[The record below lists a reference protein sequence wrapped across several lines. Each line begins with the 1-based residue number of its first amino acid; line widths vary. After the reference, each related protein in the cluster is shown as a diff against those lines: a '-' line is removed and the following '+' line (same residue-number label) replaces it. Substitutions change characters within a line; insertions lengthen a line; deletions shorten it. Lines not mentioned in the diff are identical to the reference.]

1 VDKESSFHVPVLL
14 SETIELLRPRSG
26 GTYLDGT
33 LGGGGHAEAILDAS
47 SPDGRLIAVDRDPA
61 AVEEARHRLARFGN
75 RIEFHNVSFAEVD
88 RTPGLERGMLDG
100 ALLDLGVSSAQIDDK
115 ARGFSYRQDAPLD
128 MRMGP
133 RGEPVREWLSRAE
146 ISEIQRVLR
155 DYGEERHA
163 HRIARVIVRERE
175 RAPIDTT
182 GRLREV
188 VESAVPARG
197 HPLKSVA
204 RVFQALRIL
213 VNDELGALAR
223 GLELFVAALRPGG
236 RLVVI
241 AYHSLEDRIVKRTFR
256 ELASDC
262 VCPPDFPVCRCDKRS
277 EVDLLTRRPIVPSAR
292 EIEANPRA
300 RSARLRAAEKKQPA

>member
-1 VDKESSFHVPVLL
+1 M
-14 SETIELLRPRSG
+14 LRPRSG

-33 LGGGGHAEAILDAS
+33 LGGGGHAEAILEAS
-47 SPDGRLIAVDRDPA
+47 SPDGRLIGLDQDPA
-61 AVEEARHRLARFGN
+61 AVEEAGRRLARFGN
-75 RIEFHNVSFAEVD
+75 RVVIHNASFAEVD
-88 RTPGLERGMLDG
+88 RTPGIERGMLDG

-146 ISEIQRVLR
+146 LSEIQRVLR
-155 DYGEERHA
+155 EYGEERHA

-175 RAPIDTT
+175 RAPVLTT
-182 GRLREV
+182 GRLREIV
-188 VESAVPARG
+188 KSAVPASG

-223 GLELFVAALRPGG
+223 GLEHSVAALRPGG

-241 AYHSLEDRIVKRTFR
+241 AYHSLEDRMVKHTFR

-262 VCPPDFPVCRCDKRS
+262 VCPPDFPVCRCDKVA
-277 EVDLLTRRPIVPSAR
+277 EVVVLTKRPVVPSAR
-292 EIEANPRA
+292 EIEVNPRA
-300 RSARLRAAEKKQPA
+300 RSARLRAAEKKPAA

>member
-1 VDKESSFHVPVLL
+1 MLK
-14 SETIELLRPRSG
+14 PRSG

-33 LGGGGHAEAILDAS
+33 LGGGGHAEAILEAS
-47 SPDGRLIAVDRDPA
+47 SPAGRLIGLDRDPA
-61 AVEEARHRLARFGN
+61 AIEEARRRLARFGN
-75 RIEFHNVSFAEVD
+75 RVELHNANFAEVD

-146 ISEIQRVLR
+146 LSEIQRVLR
-155 DYGEERHA
+155 EYGEERHA

-182 GRLREV
+182 SRLRQV
-188 VESAVPARG
+188 VESAVPASG

-213 VNDELGALAR
+213 VNDELGALAS
-223 GLELFVAALRPGG
+223 GLELSVAALRPGG

-241 AYHSLEDRIVKRTFR
+241 AYHSLEDRMVKLTFR

-277 EVDLLTRRPIVPSAR
+277 EVDVVTKRPIVPSAR

-300 RSARLRAAEKKQPA
+300 RSARLRAAEKKRAA

>member
-1 VDKESSFHVPVLL
+1 
-14 SETIELLRPRSG
+14 
-26 GTYLDGT
+26 
-33 LGGGGHAEAILDAS
+33 
-47 SPDGRLIAVDRDPA
+47 
-61 AVEEARHRLARFGN
+61 
-75 RIEFHNVSFAEVD
+75 
-88 RTPGLERGMLDG
+88 MLDG

-146 ISEIQRVLR
+146 FSEIQRILR
-155 DYGEERHA
+155 EYGEERHS

-188 VESAVPARG
+188 VESAVPASG

-213 VNDELGALAR
+213 VNDELGALAS
-223 GLELFVAALRPGG
+223 GLDLYVTALRPGG

-241 AYHSLEDRIVKRTFR
+241 AYHSLEDRMVKLTFR

-262 VCPPDFPVCRCDKRS
+262 VCPPDFPICRCDKRS
-277 EVDLLTRRPIVPSAR
+277 EVDVLTKRPVVPSAR
-292 EIEANPRA
+292 EIQANPRA
-300 RSARLRAAEKKQPA
+300 RSARLRAAEKRAA